1 MVTEIEEPIDADA
14 SPEERRAKH
23 MARVDG
29 LLDHAEALL
38 RKNPMSGADRL
49 QVSEKVRGAV
59 THTLKAIAA
68 TRGWV
73 FHTARATDSMR
84 AYLRKQS
91 ADRRINELFGYVRSL
106 HENFYQDRYSKQYLS
121 DGVAASRELNRRL
134 WAAADSIPPDANPP
148 NGLVV
153 SRSPHAEG

>member
-1 MVTEIEEPIDADA
+1 MVSGIEEPISADA
-14 SPEERRAKH
+14 TPGERRAKH
-23 MARVDG
+23 VARVDG
-29 LLDHAEALL
+29 LLSHAETLL
-38 RKNPMSGADRL
+38 RKNPMTGADRL
-49 QVSEKVRGAV
+49 QVSEKIWGSVA
-59 THTLKAIAA
+59 HTLKAIAA

-91 ADRRINELFGYVRSL
+91 EDRRINELFGYVRSL

-121 DGVAASRELNRRL
+121 DGVAGARELNERL
-134 WAAADSIPPDANPP
+134 WAAADSIPPDAEPP

-153 SRSPHAEG
+153 SGAPHAEG

>member
-1 MVTEIEEPIDADA
+1 MVTEIEEPIGADA
-14 SPEERRAKH
+14 TPEERRAKH
-23 MARVDG
+23 LARVDS

-38 RKNPMSGADRL
+38 RKNPMTGADRL
-49 QVSEKVRGAV
+49 QVSEKVWGAV

-91 ADRRINELFGYVRSL
+91 EDRRINELFGYVRSL

-121 DGVAASRELNRRL
+121 DGVAAARELNRRL
-134 WAAADSIPPDANPP
+134 WTAADSIPPGADPP

-153 SRSPHAEG
+153 SGASYAEG

>member
-1 MVTEIEEPIDADA
+1 MVTEIEAPIGADA
-14 SPEERRAKH
+14 SPEEQRAKH
-23 MARVDG
+23 LARVDS

-38 RKNPMSGADRL
+38 RKNPMTGADRL
-49 QVSEKVRGAV
+49 QVSEKVWGAV

-73 FHTARATDSMR
+73 FHTAREIDSMR

-121 DGVAASRELNRRL
+121 DGVAAARELNRRL
-134 WAAADSIPPDANPP
+134 WTAADSIPPGAAE
-148 NGLVV
+148 
-153 SRSPHAEG
+153 SRTGQWS